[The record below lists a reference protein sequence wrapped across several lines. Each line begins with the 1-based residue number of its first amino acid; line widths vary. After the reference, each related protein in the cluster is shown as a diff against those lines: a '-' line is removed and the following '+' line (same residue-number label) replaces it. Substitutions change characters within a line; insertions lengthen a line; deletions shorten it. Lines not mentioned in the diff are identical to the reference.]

1 ELDGIEYPELPWLL
15 GLRSGLPE
23 PDTLGLTLPTAQ
35 GGGARLFAFGMDA
48 WMLAAYLDHLA
59 SDPSASLRGATGE
72 LQMDGF
78 GAIQRRPAW
87 AVFSGGRARPALDG
101 ALLQDVPA
109 TP

>member
-1 ELDGIEYPELPWLL
+1 
-15 GLRSGLPE
+15 
-23 PDTLGLTLPTAQ
+23 
-35 GGGARLFAFGMDA
+35 MDA

-59 SDPSASLRGATGE
+59 SDPGASLRGATGE

-101 ALLQDVPA
+101 ALLPDAPA